1 MDDGDRAA
9 CDAVT
14 VALASC
20 PQCRALFRTAVARC
34 PRDQVA
40 LVDVDVDPLVGTTL
54 DERYHLE
61 AIIGDGGSGRVYRA
75 RRWRSAARFAVKVP
89 FGDLASDP
97 RALQRLER
105 EAEAMSRIDHPNLV
119 GIVDRGVTERG
130 LRYLAMP
137 LVEGALLTDVIA
149 RGPLAPTRAVALLAQ
164 MADGLAHAH
173 ERGLIHRDL
182 KPDNILVEAGPH
194 GEVARVVDF
203 GIVLLREGGWERLTA
218 KGMVVGTPEYMSPE
232 QLVDTNIGP
241 ASDLYS
247 LGLVFYEMLVG
258 DRPFSGTVAQVAS
271 KHLSDPLPT
280 LTEGA
285 FGPFDPRLD
294 VLVRWMTRKKARDR
308 VPGAASVAI
317 AARAIARS
325 LTSYESGGAVVLG
338 DQAFVR
344 DRVGEFDAAR
354 RSRRGQPLL
363 QPRAH
368 RPAAR
373 QPAPPRPRRRRPS
386 TVRQVRLEPAGPTP
400 ATTER
405 RTMNSATER
414 RTAGRRTST
423 RMRALPGRPPSIVIP
438 RLAPATVEPPA
449 RVSMAPAAPRGTT
462 APPPAAHLIDPDTAD
477 TLTLSRL
484 YRQVGERITLARATH
499 GRPAELLARRYAA
512 LAYLAAAARSSLR
525 PGAIRELLAISA
537 ALDALAR
544 G

>member
-9 CDAVT
+9 CDAVS

-40 LVDVDVDPLVGTTL
+40 LVAVDVDPLVGTTL

-89 FGDLASDP
+89 FGDLALDP

-325 LTSYESGGAVVLG
+325 LTSYESGGAVAPVDDEIEVDG
-338 DQAFVR
+338 V
-344 DRVGEFDAAR
+344 
-354 RSRRGQPLL
+354 
-363 QPRAH
+363 
-368 RPAAR
+368 R

-414 RTAGRRTST
+414 RTDGRRPST

-512 LAYLAAAARSSLR
+512 IAYLAAAARSSLR